1 MDILTAS
8 RRLPGGYKVQP
19 SGGDRVQESLPLPWR
34 PRFRFHTSLGNGTGK
49 AHREGQTTHS
59 RRAAPGVR
67 RHRGWQSSQA
77 CGRGS
82 ADSDTA
88 GHLFRLNPATSIAVE
103 PVGLWTGLAPVSPCQ
118 TGVALLTSAQACTG
132 VRLQRWPATCRSR
145 WPGHVGICGGSY
157 RDFQGPGC
165 FRNGRWQ
172 LPVRRWQQAAWVA
185 RPTDCST

>member
-1 MDILTAS
+1 MDILTGS
-8 RRLPGGYKVQP
+8 RRFPGGYKVQP
-19 SGGDRVQESLPLPWR
+19 SGGDRVQAFLPLPWR

-88 GHLFRLNPATSIAVE
+88 GHLFQLNPATSIAVE
-103 PVGLWTGLAPVSPCQ
+103 PVGLWTGLAPISPCQ
-118 TGVALLTSAQACTG
+118 TGVALFTSAQACTG
-132 VRLQRWPATCRSR
+132 YAFKGGRDMLESAAEATEISR
-145 WPGHVGICGGSY
+145 ARDAFDAFVTAGGNY
-157 RDFQGPGC
+157 QC
-165 FRNGRWQ
+165 C
-172 LPVRRWQQAAWVA
+172 RWQQAAWMA